1 MPPQTQESSNTTP
14 TQAATSY
21 FFRDQPLIITR
32 GSPLRLG
39 ANSTPNGVN
48 FALISRHATQ
58 VQLVLLQPC
67 SLEIQAEIPL
77 DSIEH
82 RTGDHWHVRVAG
94 LPEEFSYGYRVDGP
108 KAIGNRFDPSLILL
122 DPASRALSCGCHW
135 GLTGTLPRHS
145 LMNRRMEDHPG
156 GVNPHIP
163 REDSI
168 IYELHVR
175 GYTVDP
181 SSGVKRRGTYSGLIE
196 KVPYLK
202 SLGVTAVEILPID
215 EFDENDCPFYNP
227 FTGQRLKNYWGY
239 NTIAFGAPKA
249 AYAGNPERA
258 APLQEFQAMVR
269 GFHDARIE
277 VVLDVVFNHTSEGG
291 DNGPTLCFRGI
302 DNSLYYM
309 LDDHGH
315 NMNFS
320 GCGNTIQSNHPVV
333 RDMILSCLR
342 NLVSEADV
350 DGFRFDLASVFG
362 RDRDGNVIAQPP
374 VIEQISEDS
383 LLTDTK
389 LIAEPWDAAGLNQ
402 VDSFPGGERWS
413 VWNGRYRDD
422 VRKFWRG
429 DPGMTSDLAT
439 RLCGSDDLCQTRGPL
454 HSINFITCHDGF
466 TLADLVSYNT
476 KHNEMNGEGNR
487 DGASDNCSWNCG
499 VEGPTD
505 RPEVLTM
512 RGRQARNLL
521 ATLLIS
527 QGVPMILGGDEF
539 LRTQHGNNNAWCQDN
554 EVSWVDWSLTEKN
567 ADFLRF
573 TRMMIALRLRHPAL
587 RRKTF
592 LNNLGTGSPPD
603 ILWHGVEP
611 CAPDFSELSHSLA
624 FTLDGRGCDRP
635 GIIDR
640 DLFVALNAFYE
651 PLTFQIP
658 AAPSGRRW
666 RRTVD
671 TALPSPEDIA
681 ELDAGPPVPIPS
693 EYRVESRSMII
704 LVSESE

>member
-1 MPPQTQESSNTTP
+1 MPPQTQDAPATTNG
-14 TQAATSY
+14 AAVSQY
-21 FFRDQPLIITR
+21 LFRENPLTITR
-32 GSPLRLG
+32 GSPQRLG

-48 FALISRHATQ
+48 FALISRHATK
-58 VQLVLLQPC
+58 VWLVLLQPC
-67 SLEIQAEIPL
+67 SSEVQAEIPL
-77 DSIEH
+77 NPVEH
-82 RTGDHWHVRVAG
+82 RTGDHWHIRVAG

-108 KAIGNRFDPSLILL
+108 TGNGHRFNPNLILL

-145 LMNRRMEDHPG
+145 LLNSRMEDHPG
-156 GVNPHIP
+156 GMNPHIP

-168 IYELHVR
+168 LYELHVR

-181 SSGVKRRGTYSGLIE
+181 SSGVRRSATYSGLIE
-196 KVPYLK
+196 KIPHLK
-202 SLGVTAVEILPID
+202 SLGVTAVELLPID
-215 EFDENDCPFYNP
+215 EFDENDCPFFNP
-227 FTGQRLKNYWGY
+227 FTGERLKNFWGY

-249 AYAGNPERA
+249 AYAGNPERG
-258 APLQEFQAMVR
+258 APLQEFQSMVR
-269 GFHDARIE
+269 GFHDSGIE

-291 DNGPTLCFRGI
+291 DNGPTICFRGI
-302 DNSLYYM
+302 DNCLYYM
-309 LDDHGH
+309 LDSQGH
-315 NMNFS
+315 NLNFS

-333 RDMILSCLR
+333 RDMILSSLR
-342 NLVSEADV
+342 NLVSEGDV

-362 RDRDGNVIAQPP
+362 RDRNGNVIVQPP

-422 VRKFWRG
+422 VRRFWRG
-429 DPGMTSDLAT
+429 DPGMISALAT
-439 RLCGSDDLCQTRGPL
+439 RLCGSDDLYQTRGPL

-487 DGASDNCSWNCG
+487 DGASDNSSWNCG

-505 RPEVLTM
+505 RADVLAL
-512 RGRQARNLL
+512 RRRQARNLM

-539 LRTQHGNNNAWCQDN
+539 LRTQKGNNNAWCQDN
-554 EVSWVDWSLTEKN
+554 EVSWVDWSLAEKN

-573 TRMMIALRLRHPAL
+573 TRMMIALRLRHPVL

-592 LNNLGTGSPPD
+592 LNTGGTTRPPD
-603 ILWHGVEP
+603 ILWHGVQP
-611 CAPDFSELSHSLA
+611 CDPDFSELSHAVA
-624 FTLDGRGCDRP
+624 FSLDGRGSDRP
-635 GIIDR
+635 GVVDR
-640 DLFVALNAFYE
+640 DLYVAMNAWYE
-651 PLTFQIP
+651 PLTFHIP

-666 RRTVD
+666 RRAVD
-671 TALPSPEDIA
+671 TSFPSPEDIL
-681 ELDAGPPVPIPS
+681 ECDAGPIVPIQS
-693 EYRVESRSMII
+693 EYRVGSRSMVI
-704 LVSESE
+704 LISEG

>member
-1 MPPQTQESSNTTP
+1 M
-14 TQAATSY
+14 
-21 FFRDQPLIITR
+21 
-32 GSPLRLG
+32 
-39 ANSTPNGVN
+39 
-48 FALISRHATQ
+48 
-58 VQLVLLQPC
+58 
-67 SLEIQAEIPL
+67 
-77 DSIEH
+77 
-82 RTGDHWHVRVAG
+82 
-94 LPEEFSYGYRVDGP
+94 
-108 KAIGNRFDPSLILL
+108 
-122 DPASRALSCGCHW
+122 
-135 GLTGTLPRHS
+135 
-145 LMNRRMEDHPG
+145 
-156 GVNPHIP
+156 
-163 REDSI
+163 
-168 IYELHVR
+168 
-175 GYTVDP
+175 
-181 SSGVKRRGTYSGLIE
+181 
-196 KVPYLK
+196 
-202 SLGVTAVEILPID
+202 TAVEILPID
-215 EFDENDCPFYNP
+215 EFDENDCPFHNP
-227 FTGQRLKNYWGY
+227 FTGERLKNYWGY

-249 AYAGNPERA
+249 AYAGNPERG

-269 GFHDARIE
+269 GFHDAGIE

-291 DNGPTLCFRGI
+291 DDGPTICFRGI

-362 RDRDGNVIAQPP
+362 RDRTGNVIVQPP

-422 VRKFWRG
+422 VRRFWRG
-429 DPGMTSDLAT
+429 DPGMTSALAT
-439 RLCGSDDLCQTRGPL
+439 RLCGSDDLYQTRGPL

-476 KHNEMNGEGNR
+476 KHNEMNGEGSR

-499 VEGPTD
+499 VEGETD
-505 RPEVLTM
+505 RLEVLTI
-512 RGRQARNLL
+512 RRRQARNLM

-539 LRTQHGNNNAWCQDN
+539 LRTQRGNNNAWCQDN

-573 TRMMIALRLRHPAL
+573 TRMMIALRLRHPLL
-587 RRKTF
+587 RRKNF
-592 LNNLGTGSPPD
+592 LNMRGTGSPPD
-603 ILWHGVEP
+603 ILWHGLQP
-611 CAPDFSELSHSLA
+611 CDPNFSESSHSLA
-624 FTLDGRGCDRP
+624 LSLDGRGCDRP
-635 GIIDR
+635 GVIDR
-640 DLFVALNAFYE
+640 DMYIAMNAYHE
-651 PLTFQIP
+651 PLTFHIP
-658 AAPSGRRW
+658 AAPTGRRW

-671 TALPSPEDIA
+671 TALSSPDDIL
-681 ELDAGPPVPIPS
+681 ECDAGPIVPIRTD
-693 EYRVESRSMII
+693 YRVESRSMVI
-704 LVSESE
+704 LVSEE